1 MTRKKDKK
9 KVLEKPQKHHR
20 NGEKNDVTIVN

>member
-9 KVLEKPQKHHR
+9 KGTRKATKTSQKWR
-20 NGEKNDVTIVN
+20 KNDVTIVN